1 MSFLDDPDEPAPG
14 RDSRRT
20 QTADA
25 ADARTLWVRRGIAVG
40 AGLAILVLLA
50 FLVRGCLNNR
60 EERAYRDYTR
70 DVTALVQESNQESR
84 SLFGVLGRGNLSPV
98 EVQNQVNGFRVQ
110 ADRLVE
116 RARDLEPPDDLAGP
130 HRYLVD
136 TLEFRRDGLGAVGRL
151 LPTALGEEGRA
162 EANRQITGQMLNFLA
177 SDVIYSQRFVAGVNA
192 QLRRQEVVGASVPPS
207 QFLVD
212 DDWLQT
218 NVVADRIGR
227 IRAGGGE
234 QGARP
239 GLHGTALVAVNVE
252 PGGQVLN
259 EGPAAVEVP
268 VTEDLAFNV
277 QIENQGE
284 TAERNVTVQIR
295 IERSRAVEDEI
306 PAIAPG
312 EQASVTVPIT
322 RPPPTGRPVSVNVK
336 VVAVPGERK
345 TDNNEATYT
354 VIFGR

>member
-1 MSFLDDPDEPAPG
+1 LSFLDDPDEPAPS
-14 RDSRRT
+14 RASRRSRG
-20 QTADA
+20 ADG
-25 ADARTLWVRRGIAVG
+25 ADPQTLWLRR
-40 AGLAILVLLA
+40 GLAIAAGLLVVVLLV
-50 FLVRGCLNNR
+50 FVVRGCLENR

-84 SLFGVLGRGNLSPV
+84 SLFGLLGRGDLSPV

-116 RARDLEPPDDLAGP
+116 RAREIERPDDLAGP

-136 TLEFRRDGLGAVGRL
+136 TLEFRRDGLGAIGRL

-162 EANRQITGQMLNFLA
+162 DANRQISGQMLNFLA

-192 QLRRQEVVGASVPPS
+192 QVRQLRVAGATVPRS
-207 QFLVD
+207 EFLVD
-212 DDWLQT
+212 DDWLRT
-218 NVVADRIGR
+218 SVVADRIGR
-227 IRAGGGE
+227 IREGGGE
-234 QGARP
+234 QARA
-239 GLHGTALVAVNVE
+239 GLHGTALLAVNAE

-268 VTEDLAFNV
+268 V
-277 QIENQGE
+277 QGE
-284 TAERNVTVQIR
+284 SEERNVTVQIQ
-295 IERSRAVEDEI
+295 IERSRAIEDEI
-306 PAIAPG
+306 PTIAAG
-312 EQASVTVPIT
+312 ESANVTVPIT
-322 RPPPTGRPVSVNVK
+322 RPPPTGRPVSVRVK

-354 VIFGR
+354 VVFGA